1 MTMPTTAATTGCPFH
16 PRALPTDGTPLEP
29 SPVLGSWREEGA
41 ATPLHYTDGHDGWIV
56 TRHELA
62 RRVLEDPRFSQQPQ
76 RIPGETIPGGPE
88 LPYLDDEALA
98 AKRIANL
105 LFLDGE
111 SHSRVRRI
119 LMARFS
125 VRAARGYQPRIAE
138 IVARQVNHLKEIGA
152 SADLMTDFAAPISA
166 ATHRLV
172 LGIPDSRAN
181 EFTRLFLT
189 EAPVQ
194 ERVLF
199 ARAIIEMK
207 RLDLG
212 EDVLSDLIRSDLTA
226 GEVDWVALV
235 LMISGRDAAAYMM
248 ATSLLA
254 LLRHPDQLAALRED
268 PQLMGGAVEEFMR
281 YGTMFVALFA
291 RTATEDVQ
299 LGDTRFAAG
308 ESVSVSPVAANRDP
322 DRFEDPDSFDI
333 TRDAFGHLGFGHGIH
348 GCLGQQ
354 VARIEIREAV
364 GQLLAAFP
372 SLRLVSAEQLTPLPF
387 AHPVA
392 TYSAG
397 ALIVEWN

>member
-1 MTMPTTAATTGCPFH
+1 MTTTPTGCPVH
-16 PRALPTDGTPLEP
+16 PRVLPTDGTSLEP
-29 SPVLGSWREEGA
+29 SPVLAAWREESPV
-41 ATPLHYTDGHDGWIV
+41 TPLHYTDGHDGWIV

-62 RRVLEDPRFSQQPQ
+62 RLVLEDPRFSQQPQ

-98 AKRIANL
+98 SKRIANL

-111 SHSRVRRI
+111 AHSRVRRI

-125 VRAARGYQPRIAE
+125 VRAGRALQPEIAA
-138 IVARQVNHLKEIGA
+138 IVARQVAHLLTVGA
-152 SADLMTDFAAPISA
+152 PADLMGEFAAPISTA
-166 ATHRLV
+166 VHRLV
-172 LGIPDSRAN
+172 LGIPDARAD
-181 EFTRLFLT
+181 EFARLFLA

-194 ERVLF
+194 ARVLF
-199 ARAIIEMK
+199 ARAVIEQK
-207 RLDLG
+207 RSDLG
-212 EDVLSDLIRSDLTA
+212 DDVLSDLIRSDLST

-235 LMISGRDAAAYMM
+235 LMISGRDAAAYMI

-254 LLRHPDQLAALRED
+254 LLRHPDQLAALRDD

-281 YGTMFVALFA
+281 YGTMFVALFP

-299 LGDTRFAAG
+299 IGGTRFAVG
-308 ESVSVSPVAANRDP
+308 ESVSVSPVAANRDA
-322 DRFEDPDSFDI
+322 DRFENPDGFDI

-354 VARIEIREAV
+354 VARVEIREAV
-364 GQLLAAFP
+364 GQLIAAFP
-372 SLRLVSAEQLTPLPF
+372 ALRLVSAEQLAPLPF

-397 ALIVEWN
+397 SLIVEWS

>member
-1 MTMPTTAATTGCPFH
+1 MTTTPTGCPVH
-16 PRALPTDGTPLEP
+16 PRVLPTDGTSLEP
-29 SPVLGSWREEGA
+29 SPVLAAWREESPV
-41 ATPLHYTDGHDGWIV
+41 TPLHYTDGHDGWIV

-62 RRVLEDPRFSQQPQ
+62 RLVLEDPRFSQQPQ

-98 AKRIANL
+98 SKRIANL

-111 SHSRVRRI
+111 AHSRVRRI

-125 VRAARGYQPRIAE
+125 VRAGRALQPEIAA
-138 IVARQVNHLKEIGA
+138 IVGRQVAHLLTVGA
-152 SADLMTDFAAPISA
+152 PADLMGEFAAPISA
-166 ATHRLV
+166 AVHRLV
-172 LGIPDSRAN
+172 LGIPDPRAD
-181 EFTRLFLT
+181 EFARLFLA

-199 ARAIIEMK
+199 ARAVIEQK
-207 RLDLG
+207 RSDLG
-212 EDVLSDLIRSDLTA
+212 DDVLSDLIRSDLST

-235 LMISGRDAAAYMM
+235 LMISGRDAAAYMI

-254 LLRHPDQLAALRED
+254 LLRHPDQLAALRDD

-281 YGTMFVALFA
+281 YGTMFVALFP

-299 LGDTRFAAG
+299 IGGTRFAVG
-308 ESVSVSPVAANRDP
+308 ESVSVSPVAANRDA
-322 DRFEDPDSFDI
+322 DRFENPDGFDI

-354 VARIEIREAV
+354 VARVEIREAV
-364 GQLLAAFP
+364 GQLIAAFP
-372 SLRLVSAEQLTPLPF
+372 ALRLVRAEQLAPLPF

-397 ALIVEWN
+397 SLIVEWS

>member
-1 MTMPTTAATTGCPFH
+1 MNTTPTGCPVR
-16 PRALPTDGTPLEP
+16 PRVLPTDGTSLEP
-29 SPVLGSWREEGA
+29 SPVLAAWREESPV
-41 ATPLHYTDGHDGWIV
+41 TPLHYTDGHDGWIV

-62 RRVLEDPRFSQQPQ
+62 RLVLEDPRFSQQPQ

-98 AKRIANL
+98 SKRIANL

-111 SHSRVRRI
+111 AHSRVRRI

-125 VRAARGYQPRIAE
+125 VRAGRALQPEIAA
-138 IVARQVNHLKEIGA
+138 IVARQVAHLLTVGA
-152 SADLMTDFAAPISA
+152 PADLMGEFAAPISA
-166 ATHRLV
+166 AVHRLV
-172 LGIPDSRAN
+172 LGVPDARAD
-181 EFTRLFLT
+181 EFARLFLA

-199 ARAIIEMK
+199 ARAVIEQK
-207 RLDLG
+207 RSDLG
-212 EDVLSDLIRSDLTA
+212 DDVLSDLIRSDLST

-235 LMISGRDAAAYMM
+235 LMISGRDAAAYMI

-254 LLRHPDQLAALRED
+254 LLRHPDQLAALRDD

-281 YGTMFVALFA
+281 YGTMFVALFP

-299 LGDTRFAAG
+299 IGGTRFAVG
-308 ESVSVSPVAANRDP
+308 ESVSVSPVAANRDA
-322 DRFEDPDSFDI
+322 DRFENPDGFDI

-354 VARIEIREAV
+354 VARVEIREAV
-364 GQLLAAFP
+364 GQLIAAFP
-372 SLRLVSAEQLTPLPF
+372 ALRLVSAEQLAPLPF

-397 ALIVEWN
+397 SLIVEWS